1 MSIWPRQIRSV
12 TRPNIE
18 AAMGPSADGSEPV
31 PVWCLDGGKVLI
43 HFNGQAYF
51 VKGRGMGETVAQT
64 HRFARALVEAWRER
78 NGAVTVGATVVDIED
93 CRPGVGLG
101 WLLHKD
107 GLTFSNIGGARL
119 AALEIISAPTGAE
132 PLLP

>member
-1 MSIWPRQIRSV
+1 
-12 TRPNIE
+12 
-18 AAMGPSADGSEPV
+18 
-31 PVWCLDGGKVLI
+31 
-43 HFNGQAYF
+43 
-51 VKGRGMGETVAQT
+51 MGETVAQT

-78 NGAVTVGATVVDIED
+78 NGAVTVGAPVVDIED